1 MLHLLDES
9 LEAYLRAVVP
19 LPQRSVDV
27 VFDAPDGDWAA
38 GVSRPTVNLYLWD
51 VRPNLL
57 ERHWGAELIPQ
68 PDGTRVRRDPLPR
81 VDCRYLITA
90 WTTEVR
96 DEHSL
101 LGSVLAALLLNPVIQ
116 EEHLK
121 GPFATVRPLPTV
133 LLRSGDGSENSDF
146 WSALGGQLKPGLDI
160 TVTATV
166 DAAAMIEAG
175 PPVAEI
181 EIRAVPPE
189 PPPGRSAPAPKA
201 AE

>member
-9 LEAYLRAVVP
+9 LETFLRAVVP
-19 LPQRSVDV
+19 LPQRAVDV

-51 VRPNLL
+51 VRPNLE
-57 ERHWGAELIPQ
+57 ERQWGAELIPQ
-68 PDGTRVRRDPLPR
+68 PDGTRVRREPLPR
-81 VDCRYLITA
+81 VDLRYLVTA

-101 LGSVLAALLLNPVIQ
+101 LGSVLAALLLHPVIQ
-116 EEHLK
+116 PEHLR

-166 DAAAMIEAG
+166 DAAALIEVG
-175 PPVAEI
+175 PPVAAI
-181 EIRAVPPE
+181 EIRATP
-189 PPPGRSAPAPKA
+189 PAPPARA
-201 AE
+201 AAKDPAPPT

>member
-1 MLHLLDES
+1 MRTEGNFNN
-9 LEAYLRAVVP
+9 EVGVP
-19 LPQRSVDV
+19 LTLFRLEPTHVAAAVEMGMNHPGEMTRLAKIAEP
-27 VFDAPDGDWAA
+27 DAA
-38 GVSRPTVNLYLWD
+38 
-51 VRPNLL
+51 
-57 ERHWGAELIPQ
+57 
-68 PDGTRVRRDPLPR
+68 
-81 VDCRYLITA
+81 
-90 WTTEVR
+90 
-96 DEHSL
+96 
-101 LGSVLAALLLNPVIQ
+101 VLTVIQ
-116 EEHLK
+116 PEHLK

-166 DAAAMIEAG
+166 DAAAVIEAG

-189 PPPGRSAPAPKA
+189 PPPARSAPAP